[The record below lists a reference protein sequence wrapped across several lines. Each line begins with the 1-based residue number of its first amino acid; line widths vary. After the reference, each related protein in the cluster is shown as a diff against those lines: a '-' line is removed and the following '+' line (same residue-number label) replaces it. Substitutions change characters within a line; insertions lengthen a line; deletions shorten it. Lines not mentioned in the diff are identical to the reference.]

1 MSNILVLPGDGVGPE
16 VVACAIRVLEHL
28 ANREGFELAFTYGMV
43 GGACYDRTGCF
54 LTDETLEEAREADA
68 VLFGSEG
75 GPKWDGLELDG
86 PPEAR
91 SGLARLRR
99 KLNLFANV
107 RPIRPMKS
115 AIDASTLKPE
125 AIADVTGRVEMDD
138 AYLGGRRSGAKRGR
152 GAPGKTPFV
161 AAVQT
166 TADGLELDG
175 PPEARS
181 GLARLR
187 RKLNLFANVRPIR
200 PMKSAIDA
208 STLKPEAIADVDFII
223 LRELCGGIYFG
234 APRGISRQDDG
245 HRIATD
251 TLTYA
256 EWEIERIAHVAFSL
270 AQRRNSKLVSV
281 DKANVLESSVLWRQI
296 FSDLNEARYPDIDL
310 EHQYVD
316 NAAMQLVRNPRQYD
330 VIVTE
335 NLFGDILSD
344 GAAMITGSLG
354 MLPSASLGARP
365 CDGGQ
370 FGLYEPVHGSAND
383 IAGQGLANPLG
394 AILSAAMLLEYSL
407 DRSDLAKEI
416 ELAVSAALDNG
427 LKTPDMRGS
436 SSSSEVAD
444 AVIAA
449 L

>member
-125 AIADVTGRVEMDD
+125 AIADV
-138 AYLGGRRSGAKRGR
+138 
-152 GAPGKTPFV
+152 
-161 AAVQT
+161 
-166 TADGLELDG
+166 
-175 PPEARS
+175 
-181 GLARLR
+181 
-187 RKLNLFANVRPIR
+187 
-200 PMKSAIDA
+200 
-208 STLKPEAIADVDFII
+208 DFII
-223 LRELCGGIYFG
+223 MRELCGGIYFG